1 MAATTTHVAKCQQHY
16 TSNDGH
22 NLTERSLPSEMT
34 SSPPVAAYSTAGNEP
49 ENDGVTKKSDSGV
62 YFAMMLSEYLDKKA
76 MEEDKGD
83 ATIVKPNSSSDES
96 NTTTTTTTTTT
107 TATTTTVEPATTTNS
122 ANDNVGRLGQHVPH
136 GHPKDETY
144 AEAQVKEVMANLP
157 NLIWFVHIHTTWLFN
172 PFLYS
177 LCHFILSGFL
187 HTSIHRLHRV
197 SLLIGSKY
205 MVKRR
210 L

>member
-22 NLTERSLPSEMT
+22 NLTDRSFPSEMT
-34 SSPPVAAYSTAGNEP
+34 SSSPVAAYSTAGNEP

-83 ATIVKPNSSSDES
+83 ATAKPISSSDES

-107 TATTTTVEPATTTNS
+107 VEPAATTVNS
-122 ANDNVGRLGQHVPH
+122 ANDNVGRHGQHVPH

-144 AEAQVKEVMANLP
+144 AEAQVKQVMANLP
-157 NLIWFVHIHTTWLFN
+157 NLIWLVHMQH
-172 PFLYS
+172 
-177 LCHFILSGFL
+177 GFDF
-187 HTSIHRLHRV
+187 
-197 SLLIGSKY
+197 
-205 MVKRR
+205 
-210 L
+210 